1 MNRLLDIGFQVAG
14 NWRLEGGR
22 ARIDIHKHGTQN
34 NVLYAFVR
42 DGLEVMYVGTST
54 MTLRARMA
62 GYASPGSAKRTN
74 LRVNQL
80 IQALLAEGSV
90 VELYVLPDNGL
101 MHYGPFHLNLAAGLE
116 GSIIRTLGPE
126 WNVMFGRK
134 REDAQANPSAGN
146 EEVGAGDE
154 DVEAEE
160 EAPPAGVPAV
170 QPSVVGRFRFK
181 LQPTYWK
188 QGFFN
193 GGIDSTQ
200 LLGSDGE
207 TVEIFFGDEAR
218 PITGTINRTCNANGS
233 PRIFGGPELRS
244 RFQTLGELTLV
255 RVDVFSPTS
264 IRLCVDDSPS

>member
-1 MNRLLDIGFQVAG
+1 MNRLLEIGFQVAG
-14 NWRLEGGR
+14 HWHLDGGR
-22 ARIDIHKHGTQN
+22 ARIAISRHGTQR

-74 LRVNQL
+74 LRVNHL
-80 IQALLAEGSV
+80 IQALLTEGSV

-126 WNVMFGRK
+126 WNVMFGGK
-134 REDAQANPSAGN
+134 REGAPAADLPA
-146 EEVGAGDE
+146 EEVDADASADE
-154 DVEAEE
+154 PDPEE
-160 EAPPAGVPAV
+160 EPPAGAPAA
-170 QPSVVGRFRFK
+170 QPEVGTFQFK

-188 QGFFN
+188 KGFFN
-193 GGIDSTQ
+193 GGADSSA

-207 TVEIFFGDEAR
+207 TVEIFFRDEAR
-218 PITGTINRTCNANGS
+218 PISGTINRTSNANGS
-233 PRIFGGPELRS
+233 PRVFGGPELRG
-244 RFQTLGELTLV
+244 RFQTLPEMTLM

-264 IRLCVDDSPS
+264 IHICADDSAS